1 MSDEVLEKLKELR
14 AVLRKRFGV
23 KELLLFGSFARFEAT
38 EKSDIDLIVEFEKE
52 YETFRN
58 YMALKEFLEKN
69 LQRPVDLIVK
79 SALKSYL
86 KETIEKRGNQCL
98 SVP

>member
-1 MSDEVLEKLKELR
+1 MSDKVLEKLKELKT
-14 AVLRKRFGV
+14 VLKEKFGV
-23 KELLLFGSFARFEAT
+23 KELLLFGSFAKFEAT

-58 YMALKEFLEKN
+58 YMTLKEFLEKN

-79 SALKSYL
+79 SALKPSL
-86 KETIEKRGNQCL
+86 KETIKKEVI
-98 SVP
+98 SV